1 MKKILVSLA
10 TVGILAAPLI
20 GLAQITMTEPFCDDI
35 EHDLTQY
42 KGCTAYGI
50 GADVPEDDAQCCVI
64 DKVLTVGDYIFVAIL
79 VVAILIILIAA
90 WTFLTAGGN
99 PDKVTSARNYLIYA
113 LVGIAVAFLA
123 RVLVRVVAAI
133 MA

>member
-1 MKKILVSLA
+1 
-10 TVGILAAPLI
+10 
-20 GLAQITMTEPFCDDI
+20 MTEPSCTT

-42 KGCTAYGI
+42 KGCTDYGI
-50 GADVPEDDAQCCVI
+50 DVFVEEEDAQCCVI